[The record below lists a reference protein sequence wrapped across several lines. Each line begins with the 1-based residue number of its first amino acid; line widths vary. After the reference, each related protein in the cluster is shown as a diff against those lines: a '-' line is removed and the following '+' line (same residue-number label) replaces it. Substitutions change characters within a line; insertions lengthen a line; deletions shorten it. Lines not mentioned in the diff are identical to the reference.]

1 MVKKHS
7 QKNQQVL
14 GNIWRVVLKTVV
26 WGQMCIRDRNKA
38 VESASVQLKKEKVDV
53 KVVTRT
59 VSSVA
64 EVEALKKQ
72 NDQAIATA
80 KGKVEL
86 NKALMAAYTPSF
98 IFTGTWPLMMWEP

>member
-64 EVEALKKQ
+64 EVEACLLYTSQ
-72 NDQAIATA
+72 NQLACN
-80 KGKVEL
+80 L
-86 NKALMAAYTPSF
+86 NSF
-98 IFTGTWPLMMWEP
+98 QVGY